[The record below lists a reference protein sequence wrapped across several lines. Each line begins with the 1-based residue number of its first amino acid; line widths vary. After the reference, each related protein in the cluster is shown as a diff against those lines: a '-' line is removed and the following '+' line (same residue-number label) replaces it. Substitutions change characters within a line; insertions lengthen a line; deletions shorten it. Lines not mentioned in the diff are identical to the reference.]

1 MENIMNKNEL
11 RKNELIENLL
21 ESKWMGVYVNKLNK
35 KFSKYSTGDWNP
47 SRDSLVSNL
56 WEALI
61 IYERNNDIDA
71 NFNEIEKY
79 CFQKAYTLTSEEF
92 ISETGKYRMGKKKE
106 WQQTLVE
113 YKDELQA
120 KQHYFDDYP
129 SLKDEY
135 VYDNTQLDSLANKA
149 YACDF
154 SENLTK
160 SQATFVKSVL
170 NLGVDATI
178 YNLELNKKSFNN
190 RLNRTIKAIE
200 TKRNKYNIVSESDKV
215 TVDRLSLIDLVLTV
229 IEDERANEIMIFKSL
244 AGLYE
249 SELSY
254 LYLEAFD
261 GVQVELA
268 YQSFREN
275 KGRHYAYQLCD
286 VIYDEKDKLENM
298 LKVA

>member
-1 MENIMNKNEL
+1 MNKNEL

-21 ESKWMGVYVNKLNK
+21 ESKWMNVYVNKLNK

-47 SRDSLVSNL
+47 SKDSLISNL

-71 NFNEIEKY
+71 SFVEIEKY
-79 CFQKAYTLTSEEF
+79 CFQKAYTLTNEEF
-92 ISETGKYRMGKKKE
+92 ISDLGKYRMGKQKE
-106 WQQTLVE
+106 WKQTLCE
-113 YKDELQA
+113 YKDEYTAQS
-120 KQHYFDDYP
+120 HYYDDYP
-129 SLKDEY
+129 SLRDEIK
-135 VYDNTQLDSLANKA
+135 YDKNELTGMQNKA

-154 SENLTK
+154 AENLTK

-178 YNLELNKKSFNN
+178 HNLELNKKSFNN

-200 TKRNKYNIVSESDKV
+200 NKRNRYNIVSESDKV

-229 IEDERANEIMIFKSL
+229 IEDEQVNEIMIFKALVSVN
-244 AGLYE
+244 E

-254 LYLEAFD
+254 LYCRAFD
-261 GVQVELA
+261 GVEAELA
-268 YQSFREN
+268 YQSFKEN
-275 KGRHYAYQLCD
+275 KGRHYAYQL
-286 VIYDEKDKLENM
+286 VNVVYDEKNKLELI

>member
-1 MENIMNKNEL
+1 MNKNEL
-11 RKNELIENLL
+11 RKNEIIESLL
-21 ESKWMGVYVNKLNK
+21 ESKWMNVYVNKLNK
-35 KFSKYSTGDWNP
+35 RFGKYSTGDWNP
-47 SRDSLVSNL
+47 SKDSLISNL
-56 WEALI
+56 WEVLI

-120 KQHYFDDYP
+120 KKHYFDDYP
-129 SLKDEY
+129 SLQDEY
-135 VYDNTQLDSLANKA
+135 VYDNTKLDSLPNKS

-154 SENLTK
+154 AENLTK
-160 SQATFVKSVL
+160 SQSTFVKSVL

-178 YNLELNKKSFNN
+178 HNLELNKKSFNN

-200 TKRNKYNIVSESDKV
+200 NKRNKYNIVSESDKV
-215 TVDRLSLIDLVLTV
+215 TVDRLSLIDIVLTV
-229 IEDERANEIMIFKSL
+229 IEDEQVNEIMIFKSL
-244 AGLYE
+244 AGLFE
-249 SELSY
+249 GELSY
-254 LYLEAFD
+254 LYYRAFD
-261 GVQVELA
+261 GVEAELA
-268 YQSFREN
+268 YQSFKEN

-286 VIYDEKDKLENM
+286 AIYDEKDKLENM
-298 LKVA
+298 LRVA

>member
-1 MENIMNKNEL
+1 MNKNEL
-11 RKNELIENLL
+11 RKNEIIESLL
-21 ESKWMGVYVNKLNK
+21 ESKWMNVYVNKLNK
-35 KFSKYSTGDWNP
+35 KFSKYSTQDWNP
-47 SRDSLVSNL
+47 SKDSLISNL

-71 NFNEIEKY
+71 SFVEIEKY

-120 KQHYFDDYP
+120 KKHYFDDYP
-129 SLKDEY
+129 LLTDEY
-135 VYDNTQLDSLANKA
+135 VYDSKQLDSLANKA

-154 SENLTK
+154 AENLTK

-178 YNLELNKKSFNN
+178 HNLELNKKSFNN

-200 TKRNKYNIVSESDKV
+200 NKRNKYNIVSEKDKV
-215 TVDRLSLIDLVLTV
+215 VADRLSLIDLVVNV
-229 IEDERANEIMIFKSL
+229 IEDEQVNEIMIFKSL

-254 LYLEAFD
+254 LYYRAFD
-261 GVQVELA
+261 GVEAELA
-268 YQSFREN
+268 YQSFKET

>member
-1 MENIMNKNEL
+1 MNKNEL
-11 RKNELIENLL
+11 RKNEIIESLL
-21 ESKWMGVYVNKLNK
+21 ESKWMNVYVNKLNK
-35 KFSKYSTGDWNP
+35 KFSKYSTQDWNP
-47 SRDSLVSNL
+47 SKDSLISNL

-61 IYERNNDIDA
+61 IYERNNNIDA

-120 KQHYFDDYP
+120 KKHYFDDYP
-129 SLKDEY
+129 SLQDEY
-135 VYDNTQLDSLANKA
+135 VYDNTKLDSLPNKS

-154 SENLTK
+154 AENLTK
-160 SQATFVKSVL
+160 SQSTFVKSVL

-178 YNLELNKKSFNN
+178 HNLELNKKSFNN

-200 TKRNKYNIVSESDKV
+200 NKRNKYNIVSESDKV
-215 TVDRLSLIDLVLTV
+215 TVDRLSLIDIVLTV
-229 IEDERANEIMIFKSL
+229 IEDEQVNEIMIFKSL
-244 AGLYE
+244 AGLFE
-249 SELSY
+249 GELSY
-254 LYLEAFD
+254 LYYRAFD
-261 GVQVELA
+261 GVEAELA
-268 YQSFREN
+268 YQSFKEN

-286 VIYDEKDKLENM
+286 AIYDEKDKLENM
-298 LKVA
+298 LRVA

>member
-1 MENIMNKNEL
+1 MNKNEL
-11 RKNELIENLL
+11 RKNEIIENLL
-21 ESKWMGVYVNKLNK
+21 ESKWMNVYVNKLNK

-47 SRDSLVSNL
+47 SKDSLISNL
-56 WEALI
+56 WESLI

-71 NFNEIEKY
+71 EFSEIEKY

-120 KQHYFDDYP
+120 KKHYFDDYP

-178 YNLELNKKSFNN
+178 HNLELNKKSFNN

-200 TKRNKYNIVSESDKV
+200 TKRSKYNIVSEKDKV
-215 TVDRLSLIDLVLTV
+215 VADRLSLIDIVLTV

-244 AGLYE
+244 VSVYE

-261 GVQVELA
+261 GIEVEIA
-268 YQSFREN
+268 YQTFKEN
-275 KGRHYAYQLCD
+275 KGRHYAYSL
-286 VIYDEKDKLENM
+286 VNAIYDEKDKLENM

>member
-1 MENIMNKNEL
+1 MNKNEL
-11 RKNELIENLL
+11 RKNEIIESLL
-21 ESKWMGVYVNKLNK
+21 ESKWMNVYVNKLNK
-35 KFSKYSTGDWNP
+35 KFSKYSTQDWNP
-47 SRDSLVSNL
+47 SKDSLISNL

-61 IYERNNDIDA
+61 IFERNNDIDA

-120 KQHYFDDYP
+120 KKHYYDDYP
-129 SLKDEY
+129 SLQDEY
-135 VYDNTQLDSLANKA
+135 VYDSKQLDSLANKS

-154 SENLTK
+154 AENLTK

-200 TKRNKYNIVSESDKV
+200 NKRSKYNIVSESDKV
-215 TVDRLSLIDLVLTV
+215 TVDRLSLIELVINV
-229 IEDERANEIMIFKSL
+229 IEDERANEIMIFKALVSV
-244 AGLYE
+244 YE

-254 LYLEAFD
+254 LYNEAFD
-261 GVQVELA
+261 GIEVEIA
-268 YQSFREN
+268 YQTFKEN
-275 KGRHYAYQLCD
+275 KGRHYAYKLVN

>member
-1 MENIMNKNEL
+1 MNKNEL
-11 RKNELIENLL
+11 RKNEIIESLL
-21 ESKWMGVYVNKLNK
+21 ESKWMNVYVNKLNK
-35 KFSKYSTGDWNP
+35 KFSKYSTQDWNP
-47 SRDSLVSNL
+47 SKDSLISNL

-61 IYERNNDIDA
+61 IFERNNDIDA

-120 KQHYFDDYP
+120 KKHYYDDYP
-129 SLKDEY
+129 SLQDEY
-135 VYDNTQLDSLANKA
+135 VYDSKQLDSLANKS

-154 SENLTK
+154 AENLTK

-200 TKRNKYNIVSESDKV
+200 NKRSKYNIVSESDKV
-215 TVDRLSLIDLVLTV
+215 TVDRLSLIDLVMTV
-229 IEDERANEIMIFKSL
+229 IEDEQVNEIMIFKSL
-244 AGLYE
+244 VGLFE

-254 LYLEAFD
+254 LYYRAFD
-261 GVQVELA
+261 GVEAELA
-268 YQSFREN
+268 YQSFKEN
-275 KGRHYAYQLCD
+275 KGRHYAYQL
-286 VIYDEKDKLENM
+286 VNALYDEKDKLENM

>member
-1 MENIMNKNEL
+1 MNKNEL

-35 KFSKYSTGDWNP
+35 RFGKYSTGDWNP
-47 SRDSLVSNL
+47 SKDSLVSNL

-129 SLKDEY
+129 SLQDEY
-135 VYDNTQLDSLANKA
+135 VYDSKQLDSLANKA

-154 SENLTK
+154 AENLTK
-160 SQATFVKSVL
+160 SQSTFVKSVL

-178 YNLELNKKSFNN
+178 HNLELNKKSFNN

-200 TKRNKYNIVSESDKV
+200 TKRSKYNIVSEKDKV
-215 TVDRLSLIDLVLTV
+215 VADRLSLIDLVLTV

-244 AGLYE
+244 VSVYE

-254 LYLEAFD
+254 LYCRAFD
-261 GVQVELA
+261 GVEAELA
-268 YQSFREN
+268 YQTFREN
-275 KGRHYAYQLCD
+275 KGRHYAYQLCN
-286 VIYDEKDKLENM
+286 VIYDEKDKLESM

>member
-1 MENIMNKNEL
+1 MNKNEL

-35 KFSKYSTGDWNP
+35 RFGKYSTGDWNP
-47 SRDSLVSNL
+47 SKDSLVSNL

-79 CFQKAYTLTSEEF
+79 CFQKSYTLTSEEF

-120 KQHYFDDYP
+120 KKHYFDDYP
-129 SLKDEY
+129 SLQDEY
-135 VYDNTQLDSLANKA
+135 VYDSKQLDSLANKA

-154 SENLTK
+154 AENLTK

-215 TVDRLSLIDLVLTV
+215 TADRLSLIELVINV
-229 IEDERANEIMIFKSL
+229 IEDEQVNEIMIFKSL
-244 AGLYE
+244 AGLFE

-254 LYLEAFD
+254 LYNEAFD

-268 YQSFREN
+268 YQAFKEN
-275 KGRHYAYQLCD
+275 KGRHYAYQL
-286 VIYDEKDKLENM
+286 VNALYDEKDKLENM

>member
-1 MENIMNKNEL
+1 MNKNEL
-11 RKNELIENLL
+11 RKNEIIENLL
-21 ESKWMGVYVNKLNK
+21 ESKWMNVYVNKLNK
-35 KFSKYSTGDWNP
+35 KFGKYSTGDWNP
-47 SRDSLVSNL
+47 SKDSLVSNL
-56 WEALI
+56 WESLI

-113 YKDELQA
+113 YKDEYTA
-120 KQHYFDDYP
+120 KKHYFDDYP
-129 SLKDEY
+129 SLTDEY
-135 VYDNTQLDSLANKA
+135 VYDSKQLDSLANKS

-154 SENLTK
+154 AENLTK
-160 SQATFVKSVL
+160 SQSTFVKSVL

-178 YNLELNKKSFNN
+178 HNLELNKKSFNN

-200 TKRNKYNIVSESDKV
+200 TKRSKYNIVSESDKV
-215 TVDRLSLIDLVLTV
+215 TADRLSLIDIVIDV
-229 IEDERANEIMIFKSL
+229 IENERANEIMIFKSL
-244 AGLYE
+244 VSVYE
-249 SELSY
+249 SKLSY
-254 LYLEAFD
+254 LYNEVFD

-268 YQSFREN
+268 YQAFKEN
-275 KGRHYAYQLCD
+275 KGRHYAYQL
-286 VIYDEKDKLENM
+286 VNALYDEKDKLESM

>member
-1 MENIMNKNEL
+1 MNKNEL
-11 RKNELIENLL
+11 RKNEIIEQML

-35 KFSKYSTGDWNP
+35 KFSKYSTKDWNP
-47 SRDSLVSNL
+47 SKDSLISNL
-56 WEALI
+56 WESLI
-61 IYERNNDIDA
+61 IYERNNNIDA
-71 NFNEIEKY
+71 EFSEIEKY

-120 KQHYFDDYP
+120 KKHYFDDYP
-129 SLKDEY
+129 SLTDEY
-135 VYDNTQLDSLANKA
+135 VYDSKQLDSLTNKA

-154 SENLTK
+154 AENLTK

-200 TKRNKYNIVSESDKV
+200 TKRSKYNIVSEKDKV
-215 TVDRLSLIDLVLTV
+215 TVDRLSLIDLVIDV
-229 IEDERANEIMIFKSL
+229 IEDEQVNEIMIFKALVSV
-244 AGLYE
+244 YE

-254 LYLEAFD
+254 LYNEAFD
-261 GVQVELA
+261 GIESELA
-268 YQSFREN
+268 YQTFREN
-275 KGRHYAYQLCD
+275 KGRHYAYSL
-286 VIYDEKDKLENM
+286 VNAIYDEKDKLENM

>member
-1 MENIMNKNEL
+1 MNKNEL
-11 RKNELIENLL
+11 RKNEIIESLL
-21 ESKWMGVYVNKLNK
+21 ESKWMNVYVNKLNK
-35 KFSKYSTGDWNP
+35 KFSKYSTQDWNP
-47 SRDSLVSNL
+47 SKDSLISNL
-56 WEALI
+56 WESLI
-61 IYERNNDIDA
+61 IYERNNNIDA
-71 NFNEIEKY
+71 EFSEIEKY

-120 KQHYFDDYP
+120 KKHYYDDYP
-129 SLKDEY
+129 SLADEY
-135 VYDNTQLDSLANKA
+135 VYDSKKLDSLPNKA

-160 SQATFVKSVL
+160 SQSTFVKSVL

-178 YNLELNKKSFNN
+178 HNLELNKKSFNN

-200 TKRNKYNIVSESDKV
+200 NKRNKYNIVSESDKV
-215 TVDRLSLIDLVLTV
+215 TADRLSLIDIVLTV
-229 IEDERANEIMIFKSL
+229 IEDEQVNEIMIFKAL
-244 AGLYE
+244 AGLFE

-254 LYLEAFD
+254 LYCQAFD
-261 GVQVELA
+261 GVEAELA
-268 YQSFREN
+268 YQTFREN
-275 KGRHYAYQLCD
+275 KGRNYAYQLCD
-286 VIYDEKDKLENM
+286 VIYDEKDKLESM

>member
-1 MENIMNKNEL
+1 MNKNEL
-11 RKNELIENLL
+11 RKNEIIETML
-21 ESKWMGVYVNKLNK
+21 ESKWMNVYVNKLNK
-35 KFSKYSTGDWNP
+35 KFSKYSTKDCNP
-47 SRDSLVSNL
+47 SKDSLISNL
-56 WEALI
+56 WESLI
-61 IYERNNDIDA
+61 IYERNNDINA

-120 KQHYFDDYP
+120 KKHYYDDYP
-129 SLKDEY
+129 SLQDEY
-135 VYDNTQLDSLANKA
+135 VYDSKQLDSLANKS

-154 SENLTK
+154 AENLTK

-200 TKRNKYNIVSESDKV
+200 NKRSKYNIVSESDKV
-215 TVDRLSLIDLVLTV
+215 TVDRLSLIDLVV
-229 IEDERANEIMIFKSL
+229 NVVEDEQVNEIMIFKSL
-244 AGLYE
+244 VSVYE

-254 LYLEAFD
+254 LYLKAFD
-261 GVQVELA
+261 GIEAELA
-268 YQSFREN
+268 YQTFKEN
-275 KGRHYAYQLCD
+275 KGRHYAYSL
-286 VIYDEKDKLENM
+286 VNAIYDEKDKLENM

>member
-1 MENIMNKNEL
+1 MNKNEL

-35 KFSKYSTGDWNP
+35 RFGKYSTQDWNP
-47 SRDSLVSNL
+47 SKDSLISNL
-56 WEALI
+56 WESLI
-61 IYERNNDIDA
+61 IYERNNDINA

-129 SLKDEY
+129 SLTDEY
-135 VYDNTQLDSLANKA
+135 VYNSKQLDSLANKA

-154 SENLTK
+154 AENLTK
-160 SQATFVKSVL
+160 SQSTFVKSVL

-178 YNLELNKKSFNN
+178 HNLELNKKSFNN

-200 TKRNKYNIVSESDKV
+200 TKRNKYNIVSEKD
-215 TVDRLSLIDLVLTV
+215 TVVADRLSLIDLVVNV
-229 IEDERANEIMIFKSL
+229 IEDEQVNEIMIFKSL

-254 LYLEAFD
+254 LYYRAFD
-261 GVQVELA
+261 GVEAELA
-268 YQSFREN
+268 YQSFKET

-298 LKVA
+298 LRVA

>member
-1 MENIMNKNEL
+1 MNKNEL

-21 ESKWMGVYVNKLNK
+21 ESKWMNVYVNKLNK
-35 KFSKYSTGDWNP
+35 RFGKYSTGDWKP
-47 SRDSLVSNL
+47 SKDSVVSNL

-61 IYERNNDIDA
+61 IYERNNDIDG

-79 CFQKAYTLTSEEF
+79 CFQKAYILTSEEF

-120 KQHYFDDYP
+120 KKHYFDDYP
-129 SLKDEY
+129 SLQDEY
-135 VYDNTQLDSLANKA
+135 VYDSKQLDSLANKA

-200 TKRNKYNIVSESDKV
+200 TKRNKDNTVSEKDKAV
-215 TVDRLSLIDLVLTV
+215 ADRLSLIDLVVDVL
-229 IEDERANEIMIFKSL
+229 EDERANEIMIFKSL
-244 AGLYE
+244 AGLFE

-261 GVQVELA
+261 GIEAELA

-275 KGRHYAYQLCD
+275 KGRHYAYSL
-286 VIYDEKDKLENM
+286 VNAIYDEKDKLENM
-298 LKVA
+298 LKVP

>member
-1 MENIMNKNEL
+1 MNKNEL
-11 RKNELIENLL
+11 RKNEIIEQML
-21 ESKWMGVYVNKLNK
+21 ESKWMNVYVNKLNK
-35 KFSKYSTGDWNP
+35 KFSKYSTKDWNP
-47 SRDSLVSNL
+47 SKDSLISNL
-56 WEALI
+56 WESLI
-61 IYERNNDIDA
+61 IYERNNNIDS

-79 CFQKAYTLTSEEF
+79 CFQKSYTLTSEEF

-113 YKDELQA
+113 YKDEYTA
-120 KQHYFDDYP
+120 KKHYFDDYP
-129 SLKDEY
+129 SLADEY
-135 VYDNTQLDSLANKA
+135 VYDSKQLDSLANKS

-154 SENLTK
+154 AENLTK
-160 SQATFVKSVL
+160 SQSTFVKSVL

-200 TKRNKYNIVSESDKV
+200 NKRNRYNIVSESDKV
-215 TVDRLSLIDLVLTV
+215 TVDRLSLIDIVINVL
-229 IEDERANEIMIFKSL
+229 EDERANEIMIFKSL
-244 AGLYE
+244 VGLYE

-261 GVQVELA
+261 GIEVEIA
-268 YQSFREN
+268 YQTFREN
-275 KGRHYAYQLCD
+275 KGRHYAYQLCN
-286 VIYDEKDKLENM
+286 VIYNEKDKLENM

>member
-1 MENIMNKNEL
+1 MNKNEL
-11 RKNELIENLL
+11 RKNEIIENLL

-35 KFSKYSTGDWNP
+35 KFSKYSTKDWNP
-47 SRDSLVSNL
+47 SKDSLISNL
-56 WEALI
+56 WESLI

-71 NFNEIEKY
+71 EFSEIEKY
-79 CFQKAYTLTSEEF
+79 CFQKSYTLTSEEF

-113 YKDELQA
+113 YKNELQA

-129 SLKDEY
+129 SLQDEY
-135 VYDNTQLDSLANKA
+135 VYDSKQLDSLANKA

-154 SENLTK
+154 AENLTK
-160 SQATFVKSVL
+160 SQSTFVKSVL

-178 YNLELNKKSFNN
+178 HNLELNKKSFNN

-200 TKRNKYNIVSESDKV
+200 TKRSKYNIVSEKDKV
-215 TVDRLSLIDLVLTV
+215 VADRLSLIDLVLTV
-229 IEDERANEIMIFKSL
+229 IEDERANEIMIFKAL
-244 AGLYE
+244 AGLFE

-261 GVQVELA
+261 GIEVEIA
-268 YQSFREN
+268 YQTFREN
-275 KGRHYAYQLCD
+275 KGRHYAYSL
-286 VIYDEKDKLENM
+286 VNAIYDEKDKLENM
-298 LKVA
+298 LRVA

>member
-1 MENIMNKNEL
+1 MNKNEL
-11 RKNELIENLL
+11 RKNELIESLL

-35 KFSKYSTGDWNP
+35 RFGKYSTGDWNP
-47 SRDSLVSNL
+47 SKDSLVSNL
-56 WEALI
+56 WESLI
-61 IYERNNDIDA
+61 IYERNNNIDA

-120 KQHYFDDYP
+120 KKHYFDDYP
-129 SLKDEY
+129 SLQDEY
-135 VYDNTQLDSLANKA
+135 VYDSKQLDSLANKA

-160 SQATFVKSVL
+160 SQSTFIKSVL

-178 YNLELNKKSFNN
+178 HNLELNKKSFNN

-200 TKRNKYNIVSESDKV
+200 TKRSKYNIVSESDKV

-229 IEDERANEIMIFKSL
+229 IEDEQVNEIMVFKSL
-244 AGLYE
+244 VGLYE

-254 LYLEAFD
+254 LYYRAFD
-261 GVQVELA
+261 GIEAELA

-286 VIYDEKDKLENM
+286 VIYNEKDKLENM

>member
-1 MENIMNKNEL
+1 MNKNEL
-11 RKNELIENLL
+11 RKNEIIEQML

-35 KFSKYSTGDWNP
+35 RFGKYSTKDWNP
-47 SRDSLVSNL
+47 SKDSLISNL

-61 IYERNNDIDA
+61 IYERNNNIDA

-79 CFQKAYTLTSEEF
+79 CFQKSYTLTSEEF

-120 KQHYFDDYP
+120 KKHYYDDYP
-129 SLKDEY
+129 SLQDEY
-135 VYDNTQLDSLANKA
+135 VYDSKQLDSLANKS

-154 SENLTK
+154 AENLTK

-200 TKRNKYNIVSESDKV
+200 NKRSKYNIVSESDKV
-215 TVDRLSLIDLVLTV
+215 TADRLSLIDIVLTV
-229 IEDERANEIMIFKSL
+229 IEDEQVNEIMIFKSL
-244 AGLYE
+244 VGLYE

-261 GVQVELA
+261 GVEIELA
-268 YQSFREN
+268 YQTFREN

-286 VIYDEKDKLENM
+286 VIYDEKDKLESM

>member
-1 MENIMNKNEL
+1 MNKNEL
-11 RKNELIENLL
+11 RKNEIIESLL
-21 ESKWMGVYVNKLNK
+21 ESKWMNVYVNKLNK
-35 KFSKYSTGDWNP
+35 RFGKYSTGDWNP
-47 SRDSLVSNL
+47 SKDSLISNL

-120 KQHYFDDYP
+120 KKHYFDDYP
-129 SLKDEY
+129 SLQDEY
-135 VYDNTQLDSLANKA
+135 VYDNTKLDSLPNKS

-154 SENLTK
+154 AENLTK
-160 SQATFVKSVL
+160 SQSTFVKSVL

-178 YNLELNKKSFNN
+178 HNLELNKKSFNN

-200 TKRNKYNIVSESDKV
+200 NKRNKYNIVSESDKV
-215 TVDRLSLIDLVLTV
+215 TVDRLSLIDIVLTV
-229 IEDERANEIMIFKSL
+229 IEDEQVNEIMIFKSL
-244 AGLYE
+244 AGLFE
-249 SELSY
+249 GELSY
-254 LYLEAFD
+254 LYYRAFD
-261 GVQVELA
+261 GVEAELA
-268 YQSFREN
+268 YQSFKEN

-286 VIYDEKDKLENM
+286 AIYDEKDKLENM
-298 LKVA
+298 LRVA

>member
-1 MENIMNKNEL
+1 MNKNEL
-11 RKNELIENLL
+11 RKNEIIESLL
-21 ESKWMGVYVNKLNK
+21 TSKWMNVYVNKLNK
-35 KFSKYSTGDWNP
+35 RFGKYSTGDWNP
-47 SRDSLVSNL
+47 SKDSLISNL

-120 KQHYFDDYP
+120 KKHYFDDYP
-129 SLKDEY
+129 SLQDEY
-135 VYDNTQLDSLANKA
+135 VYDNTKLDSLPNKS

-154 SENLTK
+154 AENLTK
-160 SQATFVKSVL
+160 SQSTFVKSVL

-178 YNLELNKKSFNN
+178 HNLELNKKSFNN

-200 TKRNKYNIVSESDKV
+200 NKRNKYNIVSESDKV
-215 TVDRLSLIDLVLTV
+215 TVDRLSLIDIVLTV
-229 IEDERANEIMIFKSL
+229 IEDEQVNEIMIFKSL
-244 AGLYE
+244 AGLFE
-249 SELSY
+249 GELSY
-254 LYLEAFD
+254 LYYRAFD
-261 GVQVELA
+261 GVEAELA
-268 YQSFREN
+268 YQSFKEN

-298 LKVA
+298 LRVA

>member
-1 MENIMNKNEL
+1 MNKNEL

-35 KFSKYSTGDWNP
+35 RFGKYSTQDWNP
-47 SRDSLVSNL
+47 SKDSLISNL
-56 WEALI
+56 WESLI
-61 IYERNNDIDA
+61 IYERNNDINA

-129 SLKDEY
+129 SLTDEY
-135 VYDNTQLDSLANKA
+135 VYDSKQLDSLANKA

-154 SENLTK
+154 AENLTK
-160 SQATFVKSVL
+160 SQSTFVKSVL

-178 YNLELNKKSFNN
+178 HNLELNKKSFNN

-200 TKRNKYNIVSESDKV
+200 TKRNKYNIVSEKD
-215 TVDRLSLIDLVLTV
+215 TVVADRLSLIDLVVNV
-229 IEDERANEIMIFKSL
+229 IEDEQVNEIMIFKSL

-254 LYLEAFD
+254 LYYRAFD
-261 GVQVELA
+261 GVEAELA
-268 YQSFREN
+268 YQSFKET

-298 LKVA
+298 LRVA